1 MGVRMTKSA
10 VKFSI
15 GQIQALK
22 RIAKEKKLKGADV
35 LNEYTDEQIAESFN
49 GAGSSAAPEWQRW
62 VLTKILQ
69 KKLPA
74 VMIHDITFR
83 KGGTDADFRKAN
95 EDLMDNIRS
104 SDGDEKSIWWNFVA
118 DKAKEYSDR
127 YGRPGWGT
135 V

>member
-1 MGVRMTKSA
+1 MTKSA
-10 VKFSI
+10 VKFSM

-74 VMIHDITFR
+74 VMIHDMTFR

-127 YGRPGWGT
+127 DGRHGWGT

>member
-10 VKFSI
+10 VKFTI
-15 GQIQALK
+15 PQIQALK
-22 RIAKEKKLKGADV
+22 RIALERKLKGSDV

-74 VMIHDITFR
+74 VMIHDMTFR

-95 EDLMDNIRS
+95 EDLRDNIRS

-127 YGRPGWGT
+127 DGRPGWGT

>member
-1 MGVRMTKSA
+1 MTKSA
-10 VKFSI
+10 AKFSI

-74 VMIHDITFR
+74 VMIHDMTFR

>member
-15 GQIQALK
+15 GQIQALT
-22 RIAKEKKLKGADV
+22 RIAQEKKLKGADV

-74 VMIHDITFR
+74 VMIHDMTFR

-95 EDLMDNIRS
+95 EDLRDNIRS

-127 YGRPGWGT
+127 DGRPGWGT

>member
-1 MGVRMTKSA
+1 MTKSA

-22 RIAKEKKLKGADV
+22 RIAQEKKLKGADV

-74 VMIHDITFR
+74 VMIHDMTFR

-95 EDLMDNIRS
+95 EDLRDNIRS
-104 SDGDEKSIWWNFVA
+104 SDGDDGSMWWNFVA
-118 DKAKEYSDR
+118 DKAKEYSDLN
-127 YGRPGWGT
+127 GRPGWG
-135 V
+135 VV

>member
-74 VMIHDITFR
+74 VMIHDMTFR